1 MVSRDLM
8 IKRERIKTTELLDH
22 QALQTPLINHLT
34 FVESHMLT
42 SYAFVSPIFA
52 FFIFKDSLLGHV
64 KHQATLTASQINEF
78 TPFTHYASTA
88 YCDPDTTADWTCGGK
103 ISLMVTCIIL
113 I

>member
-1 MVSRDLM
+1 M
-8 IKRERIKTTELLDH
+8 
-22 QALQTPLINHLT
+22 LI
-34 FVESHMLT
+34 
-42 SYAFVSPIFA
+42 SYTLFSPILA
-52 FFIFKDSLLGHV
+52 FLALKDSLLGHV